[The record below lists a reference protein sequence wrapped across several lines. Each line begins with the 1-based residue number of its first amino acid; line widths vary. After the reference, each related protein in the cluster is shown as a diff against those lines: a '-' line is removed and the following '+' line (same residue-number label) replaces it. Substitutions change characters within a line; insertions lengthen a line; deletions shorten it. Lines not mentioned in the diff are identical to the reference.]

1 MLSINRQCFFVLMV
15 GAFLVTGC
23 QTLDNELAE
32 KDKLPL
38 EPVIELTPMEKLH
51 QSPNNYLLSTP
62 DITPDVVQRF
72 KLALLSVNN
81 KEWDRAKEQLLA
93 VTIAAPTLSGPWL
106 QLGDIAVEELAKE
119 HAIAHYQQAIYVNE
133 LNYFAH
139 NRLATL
145 LREKGEFEQAKAHYE
160 KALTAWPAF
169 VTARQNLAILL
180 DIYMGQ
186 QSAALKEYETV
197 AALSALNGQSE
208 SRQLKGW
215 IADLSRRVAAQ
226 EKREQRLAAP
236 LKTSM
241 EYSSKDDIGRE
252 QGERHE

>member
-1 MLSINRQCFFVLMV
+1 MLFINRQCLLLLIV
-15 GAFLVTGC
+15 GVFMLTGC
-23 QTLDNELAE
+23 QTLDSELAE
-32 KDKLPL
+32 NDKIAR

-51 QSPNNYLLSTP
+51 QSPNNYLVSVP
-62 DITPDVVQRF
+62 VVGPDVSQRF
-72 KLALLSVNN
+72 DQALLFVND
-81 KEWDRAKEQLLA
+81 KEWERAKEQLLA

-106 QLGDIAVEELAKE
+106 QLGDIAVEESAKE

-145 LREKGEFEQAKAHYE
+145 LREKGEFEQAKIHYE

-197 AALSALNGQSE
+197 AALSALNGQPE

-215 IADLSRRVAAQ
+215 ISDLSRRVTAQ
-226 EKREQRLAAP
+226 KKRKQRLANQS
-236 LKTSM
+236 KTST
-241 EYSSKDDIGRE
+241 EQTLVGDAGHD
-252 QGERHE
+252 QGESNE